1 MKRKNKE
8 GKLFMWGLMA
18 VLFLGI
24 GYAAVT
30 GVDLIING
38 SATAKAT
45 GEQSDFN
52 VHFADLTSAGNYIT
66 YTETAEEDSF
76 TQTFVDSKNVTAA
89 SGSSTKSASI
99 VVANDQ
105 LSATVDVSNMTTVG
119 DTVTLIL
126 PVINESDGIKADLS
140 VSVENEAEEYFNVTA
155 VPGVETLNGSGA
167 TTTVTVTVSVINV
180 PKVNDVNGTF
190 TVTLTADPTE

>member
-1 MKRKNKE
+1 MKKNKE
-8 GKLFMWGLMA
+8 GKLFIWGLIA

-30 GVDLIING
+30 GVNLIING

-52 VHFADLTSAGNYIT
+52 VHFADLTATGNYIT

-76 TQTFVDSKNVTAA
+76 TQTFVDIKNVTAA
-89 SGSSTKSASI
+89 SSSSNKSAGI
-99 VVANDQ
+99 TVANDQ
-105 LSATVDVSNMTTVG
+105 LSATVDVANMTTVG
-119 DTVTLIL
+119 DTVTLTL
-126 PVINESDGIKADLS
+126 PVINESDGVKADLS
-140 VSVENEAEEYFNVTA
+140 VSVENDSEEYFNVTA
-155 VPGVETLNGSGA
+155 VPATETLNGGGA
-167 TTTVTVTVSVINV
+167 TTTVTVTVSVVKV
-180 PKVNDVNGTF
+180 PKVNDESGTF